1 MDDTSTSVERS
12 AEISTAQRDTLNG
25 PTVEMDE
32 VNPKSGNRDWVVPV
46 CINGMKQVNVGNV
59 LTQHEKD
66 GTHRDGGTG

>member
-1 MDDTSTSVERS
+1 MLKS
-12 AEISTAQRDTLNG
+12 ADFNGLGRYLNG

-59 LTQHEKD
+59 LTQHERMVTVAC
-66 GTHRDGGTG
+66 G